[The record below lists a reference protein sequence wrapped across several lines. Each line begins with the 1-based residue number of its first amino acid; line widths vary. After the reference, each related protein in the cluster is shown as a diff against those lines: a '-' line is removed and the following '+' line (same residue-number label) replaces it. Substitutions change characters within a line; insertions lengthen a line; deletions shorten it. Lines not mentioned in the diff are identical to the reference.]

1 VPGMNEKLDSLKSEL
16 QLAQNGSMARVPLYH
31 QLYTVLKGAILDG
44 RFADN
49 SRMPTEHQ
57 LIDTFGVSRATARRA
72 MDELAA
78 EKLVARFRGKG
89 SHVTYQYVP
98 KPVRGPLVGMIESLI
113 HMAEHDSVRVVS
125 IKKVAPPAD
134 IRKILKLRAG
144 QLVHKVVRVNS
155 NKEGAP
161 YAYYVSWTVGI
172 TKAFT
177 KEKLESSARLRL
189 LRDNNIKLTK
199 MKQVIG
205 VKEAPARVAAAL
217 QVERGTALLS
227 VRRLGQVAN
236 GSVVDVLDALYNPKL
251 YQYAMVMSVD

>member
-1 VPGMNEKLDSLKSEL
+1 MNDKLDSLKSEL

-44 RFADN
+44 RFPDQ

-57 LIDTFGVSRATARRA
+57 LIDAFEVSRVTARRA

-78 EKLVARFRGKG
+78 ENLIERFRGKG

-125 IKKVAPPAD
+125 INKVAPPAD

-144 QLVHKVVRVNS
+144 QLAHKVVRVNS
-155 NKEGAP
+155 NKEGEP

-189 LRDNNIKLTK
+189 LRDNDIKLTK

-217 QVERGTALLS
+217 EVEPGTALLS
-227 VRRLGQVAN
+227 IRRLGQVAS
-236 GSVVDVLDALYNPKL
+236 GEIVDVLDGLYNPKR